1 MSSRHVFTNLP
12 NTNLFFYPYF
22 SVEKGNEFLIGPKR
36 FFFRKN
42 QKQIIRKIWWKQFV
56 DSCSENSWKDRITF
70 PNIKTYR
77 LLNIGNLILLG
88 QCAAPRIGW
97 QIDPFGHSS
106 ENARLFKWLG
116 FDGLFFARNDY
127 REKEQ
132 MVTNKSLD
140 LIWNAGETLPG
151 LSKYYFL

>member
-1 MSSRHVFTNLP
+1 MEKNRRFVFRKFVKTWHEP
-12 NTNLFFYPYF
+12 N
-22 SVEKGNEFLIGPKR
+22 SEKYRFLI
-36 FFFRKN
+36 
-42 QKQIIRKIWWKQFV
+42 IR
-56 DSCSENSWKDRITF
+56 
-70 PNIKTYR
+70 
-77 LLNIGNLILLG
+77 NLILLG

-132 MVTNKSLD
+132 MIANKTLD

-151 LSKYYFL
+151 LSTYNFYYLKLLPNTNNDIVGLVYV

>member
-1 MSSRHVFTNLP
+1 M
-12 NTNLFFYPYF
+12 
-22 SVEKGNEFLIGPKR
+22 
-36 FFFRKN
+36 
-42 QKQIIRKIWWKQFV
+42 
-56 DSCSENSWKDRITF
+56 
-70 PNIKTYR
+70 
-77 LLNIGNLILLG
+77 ILSG

-132 MVTNKSLD
+132 MIANKTLD

-151 LSKYYFL
+151 LSAYNFYYLKLLPNTDNDIVLFTSDDLFFNRCKQGLY

>member
-1 MSSRHVFTNLP
+1 M
-12 NTNLFFYPYF
+12 
-22 SVEKGNEFLIGPKR
+22 
-36 FFFRKN
+36 
-42 QKQIIRKIWWKQFV
+42 
-56 DSCSENSWKDRITF
+56 
-70 PNIKTYR
+70 
-77 LLNIGNLILLG
+77 ILLG

-151 LSKYYFL
+151 LSMYYFLYTLVEKIVDSEYRDW

>member
-1 MSSRHVFTNLP
+1 
-12 NTNLFFYPYF
+12 
-22 SVEKGNEFLIGPKR
+22 
-36 FFFRKN
+36 
-42 QKQIIRKIWWKQFV
+42 
-56 DSCSENSWKDRITF
+56 
-70 PNIKTYR
+70 
-77 LLNIGNLILLG
+77 LILLG

-132 MVTNKSLD
+132 MIANKSLD

-151 LSKYYFL
+151 LSKYYFLYTTTTKYPAYYRIHHMFSPMCFTNFFPNFSQFEQFKKKTNFLWVKNSVFSLRLPVQKEIITNIL

>member
-1 MSSRHVFTNLP
+1 MSLIYKTFTN
-12 NTNLFFYPYF
+12 
-22 SVEKGNEFLIGPKR
+22 SEKCHFLI
-36 FFFRKN
+36 
-42 QKQIIRKIWWKQFV
+42 IR
-56 DSCSENSWKDRITF
+56 
-70 PNIKTYR
+70 
-77 LLNIGNLILLG
+77 NLIILG

-132 MVTNKSLD
+132 MIANKTLD

-151 LSKYYFL
+151 LSTYNFYYLKLLPNIDNDVGLVYV

>member
-1 MSSRHVFTNLP
+1 M
-12 NTNLFFYPYF
+12 
-22 SVEKGNEFLIGPKR
+22 
-36 FFFRKN
+36 
-42 QKQIIRKIWWKQFV
+42 II
-56 DSCSENSWKDRITF
+56 
-70 PNIKTYR
+70 
-77 LLNIGNLILLG
+77 LG

-132 MVTNKSLD
+132 MMANKSLD

-151 LSKYYFL
+151 LSKYYFLYTQPINEFIICFHRFVS

>member
-1 MSSRHVFTNLP
+1 MSPIYTTFTN
-12 NTNLFFYPYF
+12 
-22 SVEKGNEFLIGPKR
+22 S
-36 FFFRKN
+36 
-42 QKQIIRKIWWKQFV
+42 
-56 DSCSENSWKDRITF
+56 
-70 PNIKTYR
+70 KTYSF
-77 LLNIGNLILLG
+77 LNIRNLIILG

-132 MVTNKSLD
+132 MMANKSLD

-151 LSKYYFL
+151 LSKYYFLYTQPINEFIICFHRFVS

>member
-1 MSSRHVFTNLP
+1 MFSPIFRIRI
-12 NTNLFFYPYF
+12 YF
-22 SVEKGNEFLIGPKR
+22 STHTSQLKKATSFSLVPKG
-36 FFFRKN
+36 FFFEKIKN
-42 QKQIIRKIWWKQFV
+42 KLCIRKIWWKQFV

-151 LSKYYFL
+151 LSM

>member
-1 MSSRHVFTNLP
+1 MSLM
-12 NTNLFFYPYF
+12 Y
-22 SVEKGNEFLIGPKR
+22 
-36 FFFRKN
+36 
-42 QKQIIRKIWWKQFV
+42 
-56 DSCSENSWKDRITF
+56 ITF
-70 PNIKTYR
+70 ANSEKYR
-77 LLNIGNLILLG
+77 FLNIRNLILSG

-132 MVTNKSLD
+132 MIANKTLD

-151 LSKYYFL
+151 LSAYNFYYFKLLPNTDNDIPM